1 MPGVQRTVTLRFLA
15 APMDANERGVVGGG
29 TVLEWI
35 DKAGYACAVGWSG
48 TYCVTAYVGHI
59 EFRRPIPVGS
69 LVEITSRIVH
79 TGRTS
84 IHIECTVASG
94 DPREPA
100 LAVNTQ
106 CVLIFV
112 AMHDGRPTPIP
123 EWRPETEEDRLL
135 QERAVFRMEGRKAIE
150 ADMARQRY
158 TEATESWRQV
168 LRFLAAPSDVNW
180 GGKVHG
186 GSVMRWIATDARLVA
201 ETWQRGPAVAVFGGG
216 VRFYRPLLIG
226 DLVEVE
232 GRLIHTGSTSM
243 QISVHVRSGDPTSG
257 ELRLTT
263 HCAMVYVAVDESGR
277 KVPARP
283 WVPQLPEDVA
293 LDQHART
300 LIEIRRDLARPLEFD
315 RRRVP
320 PDLTSR
326 DARPVRQRSP
336 VRSARPPAQPVTH
349 APRTRNPREEDQ
361 RPAVPPDARSPHAQS
376 LSLPPLDEI

>member
-1 MPGVQRTVTLRFLA
+1 
-15 APMDANERGVVGGG
+15 
-29 TVLEWI
+29 
-35 DKAGYACAVGWSG
+35 
-48 TYCVTAYVGHI
+48 
-59 EFRRPIPVGS
+59 
-69 LVEITSRIVH
+69 
-79 TGRTS
+79 
-84 IHIECTVASG
+84 
-94 DPREPA
+94 
-100 LAVNTQ
+100 
-106 CVLIFV
+106 
-112 AMHDGRPTPIP
+112 
-123 EWRPETEEDRLL
+123 
-135 QERAVFRMEGRKAIE
+135 
-150 ADMARQRY
+150 MARQRY

-315 RRRVP
+315 RR
-320 PDLTSR
+320 
-326 DARPVRQRSP
+326 
-336 VRSARPPAQPVTH
+336 
-349 APRTRNPREEDQ
+349 
-361 RPAVPPDARSPHAQS
+361 
-376 LSLPPLDEI
+376 

>member
-1 MPGVQRTVTLRFLA
+1 MPGTRSNVTLRFLA
-15 APMDANERGVVGGG
+15 APTDANERGVVGGG

-79 TGRTS
+79 TGRSS

-94 DPREPA
+94 DPRASE
-100 LAVNTQ
+100 LAVNTH

-112 AMHDGRPTPIP
+112 AIGDDGRPTPVP
-123 EWRPETEEDRLL
+123 EWRPESEEDRLL
-135 QERAVFRMEGRKAIE
+135 KDRAVFRIEGRKEIE
-150 ADMARQRY
+150 ADMARQSY
-158 TEATESWRQV
+158 TADTESWRQV
-168 LRFLAAPSDVNW
+168 LRFLAVPSDVNW

-186 GSVMRWIATDARLVA
+186 GSVMRWIDTNARLVA

-243 QISVHVRSGDPTSG
+243 QISVHVRSGDPKSG
-257 ELRLTT
+257 DLRLTT
-263 HCAMVYVAVDESGR
+263 HCAMVYVAVDEVGR
-277 KVPARP
+277 KVPVRP
-283 WVPQLPEDVA
+283 WEPRLPEDVA
-293 LDQHART
+293 LDRHART
-300 LIEIRRDLARPLEFD
+300 LIAIRRELARPLEFEG
-315 RRRVP
+315 RRP
-320 PDLTSR
+320 IS
-326 DARPVRQRSP
+326 
-336 VRSARPPAQPVTH
+336 QP
-349 APRTRNPREEDQ
+349 R
-361 RPAVPPDARSPHAQS
+361 
-376 LSLPPLDEI
+376 